1 VISDKNIVYSSY
13 GGFSIYIIIFWSK
26 TKNIYQNS
34 YRMKAKRI
42 GYKYQY
48 DLLKGRIILKIVENF
63 GFKNKNIAAILG
75 IGSLQ
80 KVLWAIKVI
89 NFKRER

>member
-1 VISDKNIVYSSY
+1 
-13 GGFSIYIIIFWSK
+13 
-26 TKNIYQNS
+26 
-34 YRMKAKRI
+34 MKAKRI

-80 KVLWAIKVI
+80 KVL
-89 NFKRER
+89 